1 MGDGE
6 SRNIVTALE
15 GFRHESKASLY
26 SLNESWARRPALR
39 RKVRKRLEEIVPDKA
54 AIVDRLVRNN

>member
-1 MGDGE
+1 
-6 SRNIVTALE
+6 VTALE

-54 AIVDRLVRNN
+54 AIVERLVREG